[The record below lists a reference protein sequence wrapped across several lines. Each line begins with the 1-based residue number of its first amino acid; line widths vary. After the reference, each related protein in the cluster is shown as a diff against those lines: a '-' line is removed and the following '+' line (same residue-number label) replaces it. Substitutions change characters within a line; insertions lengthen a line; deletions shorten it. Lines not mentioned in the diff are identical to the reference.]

1 MANTGDE
8 QGVPT
13 YDAVVVGAGFGGLY
27 ATWRLLSDGLTVR
40 AFEGSNGVG
49 GVWQWNRYPG
59 AQTDSPQEAYRLTFD
74 GDPLSDWV
82 FSRRFPP
89 QPEVLGYLDHVAD
102 RFDLRRHFS
111 FLTQVTA
118 AHYDDRDSSW
128 LVTTDTG
135 ERVRASYLVTAVGAV
150 SEPVRPNIP
159 GFDSYQGRI
168 LYTSQWPQESVDL
181 SGQRIGLIGTGSSGV
196 QVLPHLAAE
205 GGHVTVFQRTPNF
218 VVPTGN
224 REVTEE
230 DRLELLERFDD
241 VQRRVRAHPAGFPFE
256 RAVGRLAVETPEEER
271 RRIFDEAWVRGG
283 FSFLYEGFDDV
294 HDEDDANLLAADYI
308 RGRIS
313 EIVEDP
319 AVAASLMPTHQYGS
333 KRPPTG
339 DTYFHQFNQPHV
351 DLVDLSVTP
360 ILTFTETGIRTAA
373 GDVGLDV
380 VVLATGFDIGV
391 GSYNRIDIRG
401 RGGRR
406 LSDHWANG
414 PSTLLGVAVTGFPNL
429 FMVSGPHSAFANVP
443 PGVVHE
449 GTFIAGLIAHMRA
462 TGIDAVEARAD
473 AEWAWNAHVVDAAG
487 EELIEDAV
495 KANSWLVGANLEGR
509 DPVVTV
515 YLGGHDAYL
524 DQLDRESAAGYP
536 SFEPI
541 AEATSRQIGRSVH
554 DVSYRSS

>member
-1 MANTGDE
+1 MAE
-8 QGVPT
+8 IGVERDATT

-27 ATWRLLSDGLTVR
+27 ATWRLLADGLTVK
-40 AFEGSNGVG
+40 AFEGSSGVG

-74 GDPLSDWV
+74 GDPLADWA

-111 FLTQVTA
+111 FSTQVSS
-118 AHYDDRDSSW
+118 AHYDEHEGMW

-135 ERVRASYLVTAVGAV
+135 EQVRARYLVTALGAV
-150 SEPVRPNIP
+150 SEPVTPKIP

-168 LYTSQWPQESVDL
+168 LYTSRWPKGEVDL
-181 SGQRIGLIGTGSSGV
+181 KGQRIGLIGTGSSGV

-230 DRLELLERFDD
+230 DRRELTERSDD
-241 VQRRVRAHPAGFPFE
+241 IRRRVRAHPAGFPFE
-256 RAVGRLAVETPEEER
+256 RHVGRRAVETPEEAR
-271 RRIFDEAWVRGG
+271 QRIFDESWIRGG
-283 FSFLYEGFDDV
+283 FSFLYESFDDV
-294 HDEDDANLLAADYI
+294 HDEDDGNLLAADYI
-308 RGRIS
+308 RGKIG
-313 EIVEDP
+313 EIVQDP
-319 AVAASLMPTHQYGS
+319 DVAAALMPTHQYGS

-339 DTYFHQFNQPHV
+339 DTYFHQFNHPHV
-351 DLVDLSVTP
+351 DLVDLGATP

-373 GDVGLDV
+373 GDVDLDV

-391 GSYNRIDIRG
+391 GAYNRVDIRG
-401 RGGRR
+401 LGGRR
-406 LSDHWANG
+406 LKDHWAEG
-414 PSTLLGVAVTGFPNL
+414 PSTLLGVAVAGFPNL

-449 GTFIAGLIAHMRA
+449 GNFIAELIAHMRA
-462 TGIDAVEARAD
+462 RAVVAVEARAE
-473 AEWAWNAHVVDAAG
+473 AERAWNEHVVDAAG
-487 EELIEDAV
+487 EEFIKDAV
-495 KANSWLVGANLEGR
+495 KANSWLVGANLDGR

-524 DQLDRESAAGYP
+524 DQLDRESEAGYP
-536 SFEPI
+536 SFDFSPLI
-541 AEATSRQIGRSVH
+541 VPQRQSAFDFR
-554 DVSYRSS
+554 